1 LYAVQIHRESS
12 RAACQ
17 ASYNAAFATQLTE
30 RAKLSSA
37 SDKAQSDLLFGVSR
51 LIAAP
56 PTQDPKA
63 QAKRSADF
71 RQLFVK
77 FEKAA
82 EQVEQARKS
91 TPLPAFPNC

>member
-1 LYAVQIHRESS
+1 MQVYRESS

-30 RAKLSSA
+30 RSKLASA
-37 SDKAQSDLLFGVSR
+37 SDKAQSDLLLGVSR

-56 PTQDPKA
+56 PTEDPKV

-82 EQVEQARKS
+82 EQAEQARKS
-91 TPLPAFPNC
+91 TPLPALPNC